1 MDFPVFPRKKYSGW
15 QKPSAARHSAEI
27 FVPEGHIFH
36 CKALPAQIV
45 QVPRVRGQVKGQLVG
60 IQGLPRLAVAA
71 VYVPTAVFAVPQQR
85 AVQIRHRGADLVGP
99 ARHRDAG
106 REAQA
111 VFGFQYGIFRP
122 AGFAIGGDA
131 PPDDTLPLPPDGGVD
146 DAFTEG
152 QFALHDGIVELFDVP
167 GQQRSGVA
175 ILCGQHIPVILFLH
189 TSWR

>member
-85 AVQIRHRGADLVGP
+85 AVQIV
-99 ARHRDAG
+99 ARIWW
-106 REAQA
+106 
-111 VFGFQYGIFRP
+111 VRP
-122 AGFAIGGDA
+122 VSSPISTKLSS
-131 PPDDTLPLPPDGGVD
+131 PRVSSTL
-146 DAFTEG
+146 
-152 QFALHDGIVELFDVP
+152 
-167 GQQRSGVA
+167 
-175 ILCGQHIPVILFLH
+175 
-189 TSWR
+189 